1 MFQLLFYAT
10 VTLITPGGWNNYTK
24 SGEFL
29 FLGSGLRENNSNR
42 NTREKEKH
50 ADRQQQ
56 EKVLVSNCGKLK
68 IESRDDCLRA
78 CCCCVVSDD
87 HVRWPS

>member
-1 MFQLLFYAT
+1 MRVSIVVLRDSDS
-10 VTLITPGGWNNYTK
+10 ITPGWNNSK
-24 SGEFL
+24 VVNSFFWG
-29 FLGSGLRENNSNR
+29 GSGLRENNFNR
-42 NTREKEKH
+42 EKH

-78 CCCCVVSDD
+78 CCCVVSDDSD